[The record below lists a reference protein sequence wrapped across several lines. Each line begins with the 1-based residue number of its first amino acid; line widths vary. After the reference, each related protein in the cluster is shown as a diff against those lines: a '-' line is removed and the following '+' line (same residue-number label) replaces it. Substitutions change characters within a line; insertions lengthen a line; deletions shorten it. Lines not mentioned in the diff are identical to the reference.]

1 MAAIFKQKY
10 TARSPDGTRVTK
22 ETSKYYIE
30 YRDTFGVIR
39 RVPGLRDKKA
49 TEAMA
54 AELER
59 NAARAAVFGRSV
71 VEANRPILAHVADY
85 DLHLKALGVSDRW
98 RRETL
103 ARIRWTIDY
112 TRARRLVDLSAVC
125 IAQPLVAVLDAGR
138 SARTRDAYLLSI
150 RSFLRWAVADHRL
163 DADLESISR
172 MPLLNGRHRARRVR
186 RVLSPAEMVRLLAAA
201 RARPVAAAG
210 PATRPER
217 LRHLERIGLERALI
231 YVTLYATGLRRGEL
245 ARVELRDI
253 ELPPTGPGRL
263 SVLGKNGRVEEL
275 PIIPWLANE
284 LRAWISTSPGAPHTA
299 RLFRVPVQ
307 LIKSLR
313 KDLAFAGIDYRDE
326 RGRTADVHSLRHATA
341 TFMAAAGVPPR
352 TAQQV
357 MRHSSIDL
365 TMNTYV
371 DVKALDMAR
380 ALESLPLPAPIIG
393 GVS

>member
-10 TARSPDGTRVTK
+10 TGKSRDGTRFTR

-30 YRDTFGVIR
+30 YRDGFGVIR
-39 RVPGLRDKKA
+39 RVPGLRDKRA

-59 NAARAAVFGRSV
+59 AAARAAVFGRPV
-71 VEANRPILAHVADY
+71 VEANRPILAHVNDY
-85 DLHLKALGVSDRW
+85 DHHLTALGVSDRW

-103 ARIRWTIDY
+103 ARIRWIIDH
-112 TRARRLVDLSAVC
+112 TRSRRLADLDAVS
-125 IAQPLVAVLDAGR
+125 IARPLTAVLDAGR

-150 RSFLRWAVADHRL
+150 RAFLRWAILDHRL

-172 MPLLNGRHRARRVR
+172 MPLLNDRRRARRVR
-186 RVLSPAEMVRLLAAA
+186 RVLAPAEMVRLLAAA
-201 RARPVAAAG
+201 RARPVAGAG
-210 PATRPER
+210 RVTRPER
-217 LRHLERIGLERALI
+217 LLQLERIGLERALI

-245 ARVELRDI
+245 ARVELRDV
-253 ELPPTGPGRL
+253 ELPPTGAGRV
-263 SVLGKNGRVEEL
+263 SVRGKNGRVEVL
-275 PIIPWLANE
+275 PIIPWLASE
-284 LRAWISTSPGAPHTA
+284 LRAWVATMPAAPPTA
-299 RLFRVPVQ
+299 HLFRVPVQ

-313 KDLAFAGIDYRDE
+313 RDLAFAGIDYRDD

-357 MRHSSIDL
+357 MRHSTIEL

-371 DVKALDMAR
+371 DVKTLDMVR

-393 GVS
+393 GSP